1 MKPTIDDTK
10 FGLITIEGIKIRHD
24 IVIRLNGGV
33 EKRKKKLSKA
43 LYGTSH
49 IISLDEAKH
58 VYQDGA
64 EHLIIGTGQSGL
76 AKLSAE
82 ATEYLEE
89 QACHVELLPTP
100 RAIKA
105 WNNAKGAVIGLFHI
119 TC

>member
-10 FGLITIEGIKIRHD
+10 FGSITIEGEKIRHD
-24 IVIRLNGGV
+24 VVIRLNGDV

-49 IISLDEAKH
+49 VISLDEAKY

-64 EHLIIGTGQSGL
+64 EHLIVGTGQNGL
-76 AKLSAE
+76 VTLSAE
-82 ATEYLEE
+82 ATEYLDHK
-89 QACHVELLPTP
+89 ACHVELLPTP
-100 RAIKA
+100 QAIKA
-105 WNNAKGAVIGLFHI
+105 WNKAEGAAIGLFHI